1 MLISMKAIRIAA
13 VTLSVLI
20 ITATFQFAAD
30 LPSQQTLRQWVA
42 EMKTTSRGPFVRIR
56 WFCNDGSILAPK
68 AYACRDHGGGVQHGE
83 WTERVKQLRADGYYI
98 ANVLASLEPD
108 QITGAPGYSDLYDQI
123 LIEKFLIAVDD
134 GWIFRKARYYR
145 GAVQGENETAMA
157 RELLQGLAG
166 SDTWSSRG
174 YLPFRMGASLLKHG
188 VETASVAEVRQHSL
202 ALSEKDSKFFPLRAK
217 IHNQPDAED
226 AQRVRDYAAGIRD
239 TEQAA
244 EYKRLADEIDRV
256 FASHSIS
263 VQLEQFQHD
272 LAGSNP
278 KLARQM
284 KVAARTLDTV
294 EDPATRFASICET
307 MEKLRS
313 QLLHIKEAKLRLD
326 AVDISRALEIE
337 QYKAGRTLVGRLETA
352 SRSERLQWLQDS
364 SYAIYGAGLISAVQ
378 LQDLQDT
385 FASVNSRTIVLKN
398 YRAALDYLARVPGWC
413 TQWLRFH
420 FHESMRK
427 LTGIEPLAGRFI
439 QDTLRG
445 SPLFFYTNVLDS
457 LLRDAN
463 QLAGLRHE
471 LFGREVGGGLRSLNP
486 GIARGTL
493 RLRTVDAHGDFDP
506 QSIYLLPETVAELP
520 PVAGILTAGEGN
532 PLSHVQLLARNL
544 GIPNVTVDTSL
555 IPALEAYEGK
565 KVILAASP
573 GGSVQLMLDDGQL
586 DSIFEQA
593 KKNQNLIH
601 PDLDKLDLEARD
613 VILLSQL
620 RATDSGR
627 VVGPKAGNLGEL
639 YHHYPEAV
647 ADGLAIPF
655 GVFRRLLDQPTADG
669 RQTIFEWMEEHYAAI
684 QALPAGSAKREVK
697 MEALRKKLEKTILN
711 ADAGADFRARLRA
724 AMEKVFGADGTY
736 GVFVRSDTN
745 VEDLPGFTGAGLNK
759 TIPNV
764 VGVDNVIAAIPLV
777 WASPF
782 SKRAFAWRQSHMDKP
797 QHVYASVLLL
807 RSVPSEKSGVMVTRD
822 IDTGDSGWI
831 SVAVNEGVGGAVDG
845 QAAESLRINLK
856 TGKVRMLAQATSP
869 RRRVLKPT
877 GGVSWQLVQ
886 NTGPVLRPGEIK
898 QLIRLA
904 QDLPQRYPSIV
915 DAAGN
920 PAPADIEFGFV
931 KGRLQ
936 LFQIRPFLESAQAR
950 SNKYLNTLDQEM
962 GTQLDQIVKLD
973 EPPSGGNQ

>member
-1 MLISMKAIRIAA
+1 MKAIRIAA

-42 EMKTTSRGPFVRIR
+42 EMKAASRGPFVRIR
-56 WFCNDGSILAPK
+56 WFCNDGSVLAPK
-68 AYACRDHGGGVQHGE
+68 PYACRDHGGGVQHGE
-83 WTERVKQLRADGYYI
+83 WTDRIKRLRAGGYYI

-108 QITGAPGYSDLYDQI
+108 QITNAPGYSDLYNQVI
-123 LIEKFLIAVDD
+123 IEKFLITADD

-145 GAVQGENETAMA
+145 GAVQAENESAMA
-157 RELLQGLAG
+157 RELLRGLGG

-174 YLPFRMGASLLKHG
+174 YLPFRMGASFLEHG
-188 VETASVAEVRQHSL
+188 VETASVAKVRQHSL
-202 ALSEKDSKFFPLRAK
+202 ALSEKDSQFLPLRAK

-239 TEQAA
+239 TKLTA
-244 EYKRLADEIDRV
+244 EYERLADEIDRV
-256 FASHSIS
+256 FASNSINA
-263 VQLEQFQHD
+263 QLKQFQHD
-272 LAGSNP
+272 IAGSNP
-278 KLARQM
+278 KLARKM
-284 KVAARTLDTV
+284 KVAARTLKTV
-294 EDPATRFASICET
+294 DDPATRFASICDT
-307 MEKLRS
+307 MAKIRR
-313 QLLHIKEAKLRLD
+313 QFLHIKGSKFRLD
-326 AVDISRALEIE
+326 AVDTSRALEIE
-337 QYKAGRTLVGRLETA
+337 QYTTGRALISRLSEA
-352 SRSERLQWLQDS
+352 SRRERLQWLQDS
-364 SYAIYGAGLISAVQ
+364 SFAIYGAGLISAVQ

-385 FASVNSRTIVLKN
+385 FAGISSRTISLQSYK
-398 YRAALDYLARVPGWC
+398 AALDYLARVPGWC

-420 FHESMRK
+420 LHESMRK
-427 LTGIEPLAGRFI
+427 LAEIDPLAGRFI

-463 QLAGLRHE
+463 RLAGLRHE

-493 RLRTVDAHGDFDP
+493 RLHTVGAHSDFDP
-506 QSIYLLPETVAELP
+506 QGIYLLPETVAELP

-544 GIPNVTVDTSL
+544 GIPNVTIDESL
-555 IPALEAYEGK
+555 IPALESYEGK
-565 KVILAASP
+565 RVILAASP

-593 KKNQNLIH
+593 KKTQNLIR
-601 PDLDKLDLEARD
+601 PDLDKLDLQTRD

-627 VVGPKAGNLGEL
+627 VVGPKAANLGEL
-639 YHHYPEAV
+639 YHQYPEAV

-655 GVFRRLLDQPTADG
+655 GVFRGLLDQPAADG
-669 RQTIFEWMEEHYAAI
+669 NQTVFEWMEEQYTAI
-684 QALPAGSAKREVK
+684 QALPAASAKREAK
-697 MEALRKKLEKTILN
+697 MEALREKLEKTILN
-711 ADAGADFRARLRA
+711 ADAGADFRTRLRA

-764 VGVDNVIAAIPLV
+764 VGVDNVIAAIPRV

-782 SKRAFAWRQSHMDKP
+782 SKRAFAWRQSHMDQP

-822 IDTGDSGWI
+822 IDTGDPGWI

-845 QAAESLRINLK
+845 QAAKSLRINLK
-856 TGKVRMLAQATSP
+856 SGKVRMLAQATAP
-869 RRRVLKPT
+869 WRRVLKPT
-877 GGVSWQLVQ
+877 GGVSRQLVQ
-886 NTGPVLRPGEIK
+886 DTGPVLRPGEIK
-898 QLIRLA
+898 QLIELA
-904 QDLPQRYPSIV
+904 RELPQRYPYIV

-931 KGRLQ
+931 KDRLQ

-950 SNKYLNTLDQEM
+950 SNEYLNALDQEM
-962 GTQLDQIVKLD
+962 STQLDQIVNLD
-973 EPPSGGNQ
+973 ERPSGGNQ